1 VGTFTRVLGQW
12 LAARGHEVHVLGEYD
27 DVEIREDYEDAGVRV
42 HRFPRATAA
51 LGKRAQLA
59 MTRLRLRGEV
69 KRLCARYAIQLIEGP
84 AHTYGGGL
92 WLVPR
97 VAPLICRIHSS
108 RMLMKA
114 AKHGKASWND
124 RLVDRGA
131 RHAGCFVAV
140 SPWARDQARLHW
152 RPAAGREVLLIPN
165 PITNCFFEADELP
178 APEEPD
184 TVVFSGS
191 LNEQKGIREL
201 LGAWPQVRESHPAL
215 SLHVYGKAGRCS
227 RDVADAVS
235 DSASRVY
242 WHGPVS
248 QHDLAAALR
257 RARLAVFPSH
267 FETFGLA
274 AAEAAAAG
282 APLVVS
288 DIPPYRSLFGEDG
301 VAAYCRSRDA
311 ESLMQ
316 ALLSALSGTR
326 RARAAVAKARER
338 MHQFRVEQVGP
349 INEAL
354 YSKVIGEGTRV
365 RTPSTLSQDCPSR
378 M

>member
-1 VGTFTRVLGQW
+1 
-12 LAARGHEVHVLGEYD
+12 VHVLGDYD
-27 DVEIREDYEDAGVRV
+27 DVEVREDYEAAGVRV

-59 MTRLRLRGEV
+59 VTRMRLRSEV

-97 VAPLICRIHSS
+97 MAPLICRIHSA
-108 RMLMKA
+108 RMLTKA
-114 AKHGKASWND
+114 ANTGAASWND

-131 RHAGCFVAV
+131 RRADCFVAV
-140 SPWARDQARLHW
+140 SPWARHQARLHW
-152 RPAAGREVLLIPN
+152 RPAAGREVLMIPN
-165 PITNCFFEADELP
+165 PIANCFFEAGERP
-178 APEEPD
+178 APDKPD
-184 TVVFSGS
+184 GIVFSGS

-201 LGAWPQVRESHPAL
+201 LSAWTQVRESHPAL
-215 SLHVYGKAGRCS
+215 SIHLYGKAGRCS
-227 RDVADAVS
+227 RHVADAVS
-235 DSASRVY
+235 DPASRVH

-288 DIPPYRSLFGEDG
+288 DIPAYRWLFGDDG

-311 ESLMQ
+311 ESLIH
-316 ALLSALSGTR
+316 ALLTALCATPDGGP
-326 RARAAVAKARER
+326 AVAKARER

-354 YSKVIGEGTRV
+354 YSKVVGEGTRV
-365 RTPSTLSQDCPSR
+365 ETPSTFSQDCPSR